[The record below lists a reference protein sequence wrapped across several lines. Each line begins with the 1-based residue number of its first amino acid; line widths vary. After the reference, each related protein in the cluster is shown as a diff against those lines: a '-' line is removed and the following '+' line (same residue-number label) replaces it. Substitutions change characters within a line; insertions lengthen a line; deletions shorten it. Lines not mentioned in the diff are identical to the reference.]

1 MSNTTKKTKKKH
13 HAKKEKEEQILE
25 KIFKLFD
32 EDEDGFVE
40 MTIAAEMLRSA
51 GAIFMD
57 PDLEKPLKKIRST
70 NGADLLT
77 FDDFKA
83 LYADFSKSEETVEDI
98 VEAFKFWDDDGSGKI
113 PVDVVRQSLTTLG
126 DRLNEDEMNAMIKE
140 ADPSDIGFIDYEEY
154 SKVLFKK
161 LS

>member
-1 MSNTTKKTKKKH
+1 MSSTKKKSKKH

-40 MTIAAEMLRSA
+40 MTSVGEMLRSA

-57 PDLEKPLKKIRST
+57 PDLEKPLKKIRT
-70 NGADLLT
+70 DNGADLCT
-77 FDDFKA
+77 FQDFKT
-83 LYADFSKSEETVEDI
+83 LYAEFSKSEETVDDI
-98 VEAFKFWDDDGSGKI
+98 VEAFRFWDDDGSGKI
-113 PVDVVRQSLTTLG
+113 PVEVVRQSLTTLG
-126 DRLNEDEMNAMIKE
+126 DALNEDEMNAMIKE

-154 SKVLFKK
+154 SKILFKK
-161 LS
+161 LT

>member
-1 MSNTTKKTKKKH
+1 MSTKKSKKK

-40 MTIAAEMLRSA
+40 MTNVGEMLRSA

-57 PDLEKPLKKIRST
+57 PDLEKPLKKIRNT
-70 NGADLLT
+70 NGADLCT
-77 FDDFKA
+77 FDDFKT
-83 LYADFSKSEETVEDI
+83 LYAEFSKSDETVDDI